1 MQSSREEVVD
11 ELTVQLTNARKTY
24 LEALL
29 VFADQPTLF
38 PAAPFARRRH
48 LFHRMLLISREA
60 VMSSRRI
67 VASSISMAAVLLATG
82 VYGSSMLPLK
92 AAPAVP
98 RLTAFSQQAP
108 PRDRRPGEAGPET
121 ARERELKQLIG
132 SGTATPQHYFELAR
146 LQETR
151 GSFAEAETTL
161 VAATRTPVS
170 QYAQTMLAA
179 FYSRTGRFDMAIAT
193 LETLAAAE
201 SSTPQVYQIL
211 ATFYWEKASKD
222 PSLSDA
228 QKRAYID
235 LGIEASDRALAVQD
249 NYVDA
254 IVYKSILVR
263 QKANLEADATS
274 RQTLLAQ
281 ADALRTRALE
291 LQRAQG
297 KPNMEF
303 VPAPGQSP
311 LPPPPP
317 PPPPPPGADG
327 MAPVRV
333 GGNIKPPVKIR
344 DVKPIYPADA
354 LAREG
359 AGRRDHRGND
369 RYRGL
374 RQCGA
379 RAARSPDA

>member
-1 MQSSREEVVD
+1 
-11 ELTVQLTNARKTY
+11 
-24 LEALL
+24 
-29 VFADQPTLF
+29 
-38 PAAPFARRRH
+38 
-48 LFHRMLLISREA
+48 
-60 VMSSRRI
+60 MSSRRI

-121 ARERELKQLIG
+121 ARERELKQLSRDRVQRRRNIT
-132 SGTATPQHYFELAR
+132 SSL
-146 LQETR
+146 R
-151 GSFAEAETTL
+151 GSRKR
-161 VAATRTPVS
+161 AALSPKRRRRWWPPRGPRSANTPRRCWRRS
-170 QYAQTMLAA
+170 IAGPAA
-179 FYSRTGRFDMAIAT
+179 STWPLRRSKRWRRRSRRRRRSIRSWRRSLGEGVED
-193 LETLAAAE
+193 
-201 SSTPQVYQIL
+201 S
-211 ATFYWEKASKD
+211 
-222 PSLSDA
+222 SLSDA

-317 PPPPPPGADG
+317 PPPPPGVDG

-333 GGNIKPPVKIR
+333 GGNIKPPTKVR

-354 LAREG
+354 
-359 AGRRDHRGND
+359 
-369 RYRGL
+369 
-374 RQCGA
+374 Q
-379 RAARSPDA
+379 DAKVQGVVIIEATD